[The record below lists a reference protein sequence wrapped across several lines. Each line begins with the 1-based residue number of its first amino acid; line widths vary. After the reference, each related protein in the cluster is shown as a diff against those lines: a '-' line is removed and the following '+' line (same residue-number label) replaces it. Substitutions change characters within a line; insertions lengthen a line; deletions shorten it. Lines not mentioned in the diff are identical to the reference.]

1 MKSLADWKQEYPDK
15 FVPVEK
21 VFNDIHRGDVIFI
34 GSACAEPQYLVH
46 SLIRYVKSNPKA
58 FFDAEVIHVR
68 TLGVAPYADEK
79 FKQNF
84 RHNSFFIGDT
94 TRDAVNKGVAD
105 YTPVFLSKV
114 PDLFYRGLARVDVVL
129 IQTSVPDEHGYMSLG
144 ISVDIVKAATEIAKT
159 VIAQVNDR
167 MPRVHGESF
176 VHIDDVDFLVP
187 YNEPLLEYT
196 PESDTE
202 ITGKIGNYISRL
214 IEDGDTIQVGYG
226 SIPNAVLSHLSG
238 TAFRRHCRTDE
249 KRRYRQL
256 QKNNRPGKECGKFL
270 HGSS

>member
-15 FVPVEK
+15 FAPVEK
-21 VFNDIHRGDVIFI
+21 VFNSIHRGDVIFI

-94 TRDAVNKGVAD
+94 TREAVNKGVAD

-129 IQTSVPDEHGYMSLG
+129 IQTSVPDEHGYVSLG
-144 ISVDIVKAATEIAKT
+144 ISVDIVKAATEMAKT

-176 VHIDDVDFLVP
+176 VHIDDIDFLIRKDWQLHLP
-187 YNEPLLEYT
+187 
-196 PESDTE
+196 SD
-202 ITGKIGNYISRL
+202 
-214 IEDGDTIQVGYG
+214 
-226 SIPNAVLSHLSG
+226 
-238 TAFRRHCRTDE
+238 
-249 KRRYRQL
+249 
-256 QKNNRPGKECGKFL
+256 
-270 HGSS
+270 